1 MFQRKLE
8 KLEKYLPYF
17 FRDWTITYI
26 YHNAP
31 KYGVNIVKMIKP
43 YLSQQYS
50 FMIKWQS
57 LSPDF
62 DNFVMTSMVLRITRL
77 PLDFKKL

>member
-26 YHNAP
+26 YYVSLYSASLTFLFEAYKYDQSEP
-31 KYGVNIVKMIKP
+31 KET
-43 YLSQQYS
+43 Q
-50 FMIKWQS
+50 
-57 LSPDF
+57 
-62 DNFVMTSMVLRITRL
+62 NFQ
-77 PLDFKKL
+77 